1 MLHQALDDCRRAR
14 STTSMEQHFGCA
26 SGCLYFERFFHEA
39 KIKKVSLHD
48 NIIFSMKNLLS
59 LAIFT
64 LLAVAGMAQDRCYW
78 VFFTDKNDTQFD
90 PYTYFDAKAIERYQQ
105 CGADLYDISNYP
117 LNTSYVNTVDGYA
130 TETFGESRWLNA
142 VGITATYENAML
154 IEQLSFVERI
164 QEIET
169 GNMTLASLSQET
181 SMTADNENNNS
192 ILTDQVKRFG
202 GQYFIDKGIDGKGLR
217 ICVMDGGFP
226 SVNTHPAFQHLRD
239 NHQILKT
246 YNFPNKK
253 EDVYGWSTH
262 GTMVLS
268 CIAGINEKGQKMGLA
283 TGAEFLLA
291 RTEIDPEP
299 FKEEVWWAQG
309 AEWADKNGADI
320 INSSLGYGKD
330 RHWTKDMDGTSYV
343 AKAAQKAVEKGILIC
358 NSAGNEGDDSRWMTI
373 ITPADADNVLTV
385 GGIDDDLEHYNHI
398 SFSSYGPTA
407 DKRLKPNVVAF
418 GHAQVANPGN
428 GKFTDA
434 YGTSFSSPLTAG
446 FCACAWQTKRD
457 LTALQMKA
465 EIEKSADLYPYFDY
479 AFGYGVPQAAYFTG
493 DLKPAERSFSFIQEK
508 DGVKISFPEVIK
520 NQDVFINI
528 EGADGVLLGYYKA
541 TPDSTGI
548 KLRNKDL
555 GQGRKL
561 NVCYNGFTDSCPING
576 NGEKATVNANNFRMR
591 GNDGTFQEINNEGWQ
606 QSFYF
611 QYDYNL
617 FTDTWNGFNRHLAFG
632 KRHYFGKTYRIGF
645 GWGLDW
651 NHFVAKNSL
660 GVNDRKTI
668 MRQMQFRVEL
678 LQRIVMHRIGV
689 NWDLGAYGGI
699 NITRRVEL
707 REKVTFLDEN
717 QQAVTPAPYDE
728 NVSTYLTGCKAMNRF
743 EYGATTKL
751 SYTFAGAINLG
762 VYARYRLSNIITK
775 QDGLIGD
782 PTHQPSPWSF
792 GIEFEIMP

>member
-1 MLHQALDDCRRAR
+1 M
-14 STTSMEQHFGCA
+14 
-26 SGCLYFERFFHEA
+26 A
-39 KIKKVSLHD
+39 KVENNTLPLPQISKKMRKFL
-48 NIIFSMKNLLS
+48 F
-59 LAIFT
+59 
-64 LLAVAGMAQDRCYW
+64 LAVFALISIVATAQEKCFW

-90 PYTYFDAKAIERYQQ
+90 PYSYFDAKAIERYQN

-117 LNTSYVNTVDGYA
+117 LNDLYVNTVGTYSI
-130 TETFGESRWLNA
+130 EVFGESRWLNA
-142 VGITATYENAML
+142 VGIEATDDNAAR
-154 IEQLSFVERI
+154 IAQLPFVAKV
-164 QEIET
+164 QEIVSN
-169 GNMTLASLSQET
+169 GTLASLRAERSNPE
-181 SMTADNENNNS
+181 SSNVDCFVVPPRNDDDEPVD

-202 GQYFIDKGIDGKGLR
+202 GQYFVDKGINGKGLR

-226 SVNTHPAFQHLRD
+226 KVNTHPAFKHLRD
-239 NHQILKT
+239 NNQIIKT
-246 YNFPNKK
+246 YNFPNRR
-253 EDVYGWSTH
+253 EDVYGWNTH

-268 CIAGINEKGQKMGLA
+268 CIAGINDEGQMLGLA

-291 RTEIDPEP
+291 RTEIEPEP

-343 AKAAQKAVEKGILIC
+343 AKAANKAVEKGILVC

-373 ITPADADNVLTV
+373 ITPADAENVICV
-385 GGIDDDLEHYNHI
+385 GGIDDDLERYNHI
-398 SFSSYGPTA
+398 SFSSYGPSA

-493 DLKPAERSFSFIQEK
+493 DLKPAERSFSLIQEK
-508 DGVKISFPEVIK
+508 DGVKISFPEIIK

-591 GNDGTFQEINNEGWQ
+591 GNDGTFQDIKEEGWQ
-606 QSFYF
+606 STLYF

-617 FTDTWNGFNRHLAFG
+617 ANGTWNGFNRHFAFG
-632 KRHYFGKTYRIGF
+632 RRHLYGKNYMFGW
-645 GWGLDW
+645 GWGLDF
-651 NHFVAKNSL
+651 NRFVAKNSL
-660 GVNDRKTI
+660 GLNRKTQ
-668 MRQMQFRVEL
+668 MRQLQYHLEL
-678 LQRIVMHRIGV
+678 VQRIPIRRIGII
-689 NWDLGAYGGI
+689 WDLSAYGGV
-699 NITRRVEL
+699 NITRRVKL
-707 REKVTFLDEN
+707 VDKVTYLDSN
-717 QQAVTPAPYDE
+717 SQPVTPSPYDE
-728 NVSTYLTGCKAMNRF
+728 TVTTYYTGCKAMNRF
-743 EYGATTKL
+743 EYGATTRI